1 LRRTAKPIIIKK
13 RLYKFHYVLRE
24 KITVDRKVFERI
36 ADRIDSYRDDMIRL
50 QIGLTAVPA
59 LSPDNGGDGEHEKAK
74 FLAGCLHDLGFSDIR
89 EFNAPDERV
98 SSGVRPSIIAALPG
112 KNPEKTT
119 WILTH
124 TDVVPPGEIG
134 LWESDPY
141 EGYVKDGRV
150 YGRGTEDNQQ
160 DMVASIFAAKA
171 FMDEG
176 ITPQSGIGLAFV
188 ADEETSSKY
197 GLEYLLKNENGL
209 FKKTD
214 ILVVPDFGNQEGTLI
229 EVAEKSILWL
239 RFKTTGRQCHASEPS
254 RGKNAFSAASNLVVR
269 LSDLHNIFDA
279 SDPVYHPSI
288 STFEPTRKDANVPN
302 VNTIPGE
309 DIFYMDSRI
318 LPQYEL
324 PDVMSQI
331 RKMAGEIEEKFEVS
345 LEITVVQQ
353 IQAPPP
359 TSRDAPV
366 VSALKMAIKDV
377 YGADAVPAGIGGGTV
392 ASFFRGAGYPV
403 AVWSRIG
410 QTPHQPNE
418 NCLISNMTGNA
429 KIYAH
434 LFLQGSQNS

>member
-1 LRRTAKPIIIKK
+1 MRRAAKTIIIRKCV
-13 RLYKFHYVLRE
+13 YKSHYVLGKE
-24 KITVDRKVFERI
+24 ITVNRKVFERI
-36 ADRIDSYRDDMIRL
+36 ADRIDSYRNDMIQL
-50 QIGLTAVPA
+50 QIGLTAIPA
-59 LSPDNGGDGEHEKAK
+59 LSPDNGGDGEYEKAK
-74 FLAGCLHDLGFSDIR
+74 FLAGYLRDLGFSDIR

-98 SSGVRPSIIAALPG
+98 SSGVRPNIITTLPG
-112 KNPEKTT
+112 KNPEKTA

-141 EGYVKDGRV
+141 KGYVKDGKV

-160 DMVASIFAAKA
+160 DLVASIFAAKA
-171 FMDEG
+171 FMDED
-176 ITPQSGIGLAFV
+176 ITPQNGIGLAFV
-188 ADEETSSKY
+188 ADEETGSKY
-197 GLEYLLKNENGL
+197 GLEYLLLSENDL

-229 EVAEKSILWL
+229 EVAEKSVLWL

-254 RGKNAFSAASNLVVR
+254 RGKNAFLAASNLVVR
-269 LSDLHNIFDA
+269 LNDLHNIFDA

-324 PDVMSQI
+324 PDVMSKI
-331 RKMAGEIEEKFEVS
+331 RKMADEIEKKFEVS

-359 TSRDAPV
+359 TSQGAPV
-366 VSALKMAIKDV
+366 VSALKTAIKDV
-377 YGADAVPAGIGGGTV
+377 YGVNAMPAGIGGGTV
-392 ASFFRGAGYPV
+392 ASFFRRAGYPV

-418 NCLISNMTGNA
+418 NCLVSSMIGNA

-434 LFLQGSQNS
+434 LFLQRSQNS